1 MEIEEEN
8 SVFYPKYKE
17 YEVIPLSSNKIIGN
31 KKNSKSSICK
41 NFLKLLFFILLILFF
56 IIFFKYFLQNGSD
69 IEFNQKFKQKTK
81 TFFNIN
87 NSNNKNN
94 ETIGN
99 KVNEISNQKSNN
111 RTFNVA
117 FLYPSLFGNGI
128 ARFMIVT
135 GKYFVQKGY
144 NVYFLTKSPHVRDFK
159 FNEKIKRIY
168 AYHNWTIIE
177 NTIKTEKI
185 DILIVNNVFNLR
197 MINQYKS
204 YGVKVI
210 GIFHGVYI
218 SQMFN
223 NCTMFYRDWKNVD
236 NFDAYIHIAADDYF
250 FFKNFGF
257 KRNIFIPNLYTF
269 DPAEVPSSNLT
280 YHNIMMLG
288 RLNDYKKGVI
298 YALKAMEIIVKE
310 VPDVRLNLISSDSRV
325 QVFKNISTELNLTN
339 NVFFIP
345 YVEKISDYFLNTSVF
360 FFPSLTEAFPMALNE
375 AKAYGLPCVTFDLSY
390 SLPFQSGV
398 IKVEMFDYKAYA
410 KETIKLLKDYN
421 YRVEKGKEAKLSLNK
436 FNNNETTELWGKL
449 FNSLFNGENEFQKLR
464 KEIES
469 KYYNEEIAEQHME
482 KSLKYLKRY
491 NKFFNCHSLQN
502 LSNLNYIN
510 NIEECN
516 NV

>member
-1 MEIEEEN
+1 
-8 SVFYPKYKE
+8 
-17 YEVIPLSSNKIIGN
+17 
-31 KKNSKSSICK
+31 
-41 NFLKLLFFILLILFF
+41 
-56 IIFFKYFLQNGSD
+56 
-69 IEFNQKFKQKTK
+69 
-81 TFFNIN
+81 
-87 NSNNKNN
+87 
-94 ETIGN
+94 
-99 KVNEISNQKSNN
+99 
-111 RTFNVA
+111 
-117 FLYPSLFGNGI
+117 
-128 ARFMIVT
+128 
-135 GKYFVQKGY
+135 
-144 NVYFLTKSPHVRDFK
+144 
-159 FNEKIKRIY
+159 
-168 AYHNWTIIE
+168 
-177 NTIKTEKI
+177 
-185 DILIVNNVFNLR
+185 
-197 MINQYKS
+197 
-204 YGVKVI
+204 
-210 GIFHGVYI
+210 
-218 SQMFN
+218 
-223 NCTMFYRDWKNVD
+223 
-236 NFDAYIHIAADDYF
+236 
-250 FFKNFGF
+250 
-257 KRNIFIPNLYTF
+257 
-269 DPAEVPSSNLT
+269 
-280 YHNIMMLG
+280 MLG
-288 RLNDYKKGVI
+288 RLNDHKKGVI

-325 QVFKNISTELNLTN
+325 QMFKNISTELNLTN

-375 AKAYGLPCVTFDLSY
+375 AKAYGLPCVTFDVSY

-398 IKVEMFDYKAYA
+398 IKVEMFDYEAYA

-516 NV
+516 NVKRRRRRK